1 MIKSASAMWMCICMI
16 TAVWMNPMANAED
29 KTNKAESKSSESTQQ
44 TEDDIWQEISF
55 EPDKN
60 VKLTDKQ
67 IEKIF
72 QDIKQSDP
80 EKAKKLEKLKETD
93 PKAFT
98 KSIQEEIQKQVEAEK
113 QPQPEPD
120 ARWKKQLEQK
130 HEEFLKWYK
139 KNYPQ
144 EHRELI
150 QIQKSDP
157 EKFAQKM
164 LELMQIYG
172 RIQWMENRDPKLAG
186 AMKKNLDLQKQRD
199 TLLLQIRISPEEEQA
214 KLIEELKV
222 VVSERFDTIVQE
234 KQLQFEWLR
243 NRLKQ
248 LNERLQSRAEELD
261 TLKKT
266 KDQSVQARLK
276 ELIER
281 TEQVNWN

>member
-1 MIKSASAMWMCICMI
+1 MTKSAF
-16 TAVWMNPMANAED
+16 AVWMCTCMIAAVLINPLAYADE
-29 KTNKAESKSSESTQQ
+29 KANKADSKTPESTQQ
-44 TEDDIWQEISF
+44 KEDDIWQEVSF

-67 IEKIF
+67 IEKIL

-80 EKAKKLEKLKETD
+80 EKAQKLEKLKETD

-98 KSIQEEIQKQVEAEK
+98 KAIQDEIQKQVEAEK
-113 QPQPEPD
+113 QPQTEPD
-120 ARWKKQLEQK
+120 ARWKKQLEEK
-130 HEEFLKWYK
+130 HEEFLTWYK

-172 RIQWMENRDPKLAG
+172 RIQWMEKRNPKLAG

-199 TLLLQIRISPEEEQA
+199 TLLLQIRISPEEEQT

-234 KQLQFEWLR
+234 KQIQFEWLGK
-243 NRLKQ
+243 RLKQ

-261 TLKKT
+261 TLKKN
-266 KDQSVQARLK
+266 KDQSVQTRLN

-281 TEQVNWN
+281 TENVNWN